1 MSNELNGKTGIA
13 ATTEADIKKPNAEQP
28 SKLSRRDALRA
39 GLVGA
44 SAAALSPFLGAELAS
59 AQDRASESKKGQLA
73 GKTAF
78 ITGGARGI
86 GLAIAEEMAKEG
98 ANIAIFDIASG
109 TITDVGY
116 PISTAADLQTA
127 KVKIEALGVKCLEI
141 KGDVR
146 NLPALKKAMEQTVA
160 DLGSLDIVVAN
171 AGISQAG
178 TIEQFSD
185 QEISMVFDINVSG
198 VIKTTQAAAPIMK
211 KQNSGRIIYISSA
224 LGRMG
229 NELFP
234 IYTASKWAVIG
245 FAKSAALTYGKNN
258 ILCNVVAPGLVRTK
272 LADNDYVLKAM
283 MPNDPNPSFDRF
295 SKANTGGSPIGI
307 GHLEP
312 IDVAKAVLFFAG
324 DATAKVTGEVFDISY
339 GSLARSIA

>member
-1 MSNELNGKTGIA
+1 MSDKHTGKTDHAVSTEATQAGNSTQAQQFSRRHAIA
-13 ATTEADIKKPNAEQP
+13 ASLA
-28 SKLSRRDALRA
+28 
-39 GLVGA
+39 GA
-44 SAAALSPFLGAELAS
+44 SAAVFSPLLGAA
-59 AQDRASESKKGQLA
+59 AAHTGDRAAVSKQGQFA

-109 TITDVGY
+109 TISDVGY
-116 PISTAADLQTA
+116 PVSTAADLQTA
-127 KVKIEALGVKCLEI
+127 KSKIDALGVKCLEI

-146 NLPALKKAMEQTVA
+146 NLAALKKAMQQTVTE
-160 DLGSLDIVVAN
+160 LGSLDIVVAN

-185 QEISMVFDINVSG
+185 PEISMVLDINVAG

-211 KQNSGRIIYISSA
+211 KQNSGRILYISSA

-245 FAKSAALTYGKNN
+245 FAKSAALTYGKHN
-258 ILCNVVAPGLVRTK
+258 ILCNVICPGLVRTK
-272 LADNDYVLKAM
+272 LADNDYVLKAL
-283 MPNDPNPSFDRF
+283 MPNDPNPTFDRF
-295 SKANTGGSPIGI
+295 SKANTAGSPIGI

-312 IDVAKAVLFFAG
+312 IDVARAVVFFAG
-324 DATAKVTGEVFDISY
+324 DATAKVTGEVFDVSY
-339 GSLARSIA
+339 GALARSIA

>member
-1 MSNELNGKTGIA
+1 MSNECNGKTDIA
-13 ATTEADIKKPNAEQP
+13 VTTEAAIKELNSEQP
-28 SKLSRRDALRA
+28 TKFSRRDAIRA

-44 SAAALSPFLGAELAS
+44 SAAALSPFLGAEPAR
-59 AQDRASESKKGQLA
+59 AQDRASGSKKGQLA

-98 ANIAIFDIASG
+98 ANITIFDIASG
-109 TITDVGY
+109 AIPDVGY
-116 PISTAADLQTA
+116 PIATAADLQTA
-127 KVKIEALGVKCLEI
+127 KTRIEGLGVRCLEI

-146 NLPALKKAMEQTVA
+146 NLAALKKAMQQTVTE
-160 DLGSLDIVVAN
+160 LGSLDIVVAN

-234 IYTASKWAVIG
+234 VYTSSKWAVIG

-258 ILCNVVAPGLVRTK
+258 ILCNVVCPGLVRTK
-272 LADNDYVLKAM
+272 LADNDYVLRAL

-295 SKANTGGSPIGI
+295 SQMNAAGNPIPI

-312 IDVAKAVLFFAG
+312 IDVARAVLFFAG
-324 DATAKVTGEVFDISY
+324 EATAKVTGEVFDISY
-339 GSLARSIA
+339 GSTARNIG